1 MMKADRRPT
10 SAQITAHLGRK
21 DTENEMLVLVATKDT
36 QGRSESDY
44 CHAVEGELVTPITV
58 ECCLPDR
65 CGCGRGFPGLV
76 SARATTTAIV
86 VDRALVTPALLRA
99 AVVDSLVGRGWP
111 APSGHDPVDGALD
124 ELVDEHVTAI
134 SRISRA
140 FGELAVVRR
149 DGPTFWADIHRSAA

>member
-1 MMKADRRPT
+1 
-10 SAQITAHLGRK
+10 
-21 DTENEMLVLVATKDT
+21 MLVLVATKDT
-36 QGRSESDY
+36 QGESEGDF

-86 VDRALVTPALLRA
+86 VERPGITPALLRA
-99 AVVDSLVGRGWP
+99 AVVDSLERGGRP
-111 APSGHDPVDGALD
+111 AISGPDLLDGMLDGMLD
-124 ELVDEHVTAI
+124 EVVDEHVTAI
-134 SRISRA
+134 SRIAHA

-149 DGPTFWADIHRSAA
+149 DGPTYWADLRRSVA

>member
-1 MMKADRRPT
+1 
-10 SAQITAHLGRK
+10 
-21 DTENEMLVLVATKDT
+21 MLVLVATNDT
-36 QGRSESDY
+36 QGESDGDY
-44 CHAVEGELVTPITV
+44 CHAVAGELVTPVTV

-86 VDRALVTPALLRA
+86 VDRPLVTPALLRA
-99 AVVDSLVGRGWP
+99 AVVDSLVRGGWP
-111 APSGHDPVDGALD
+111 APSGHDQLEGVLE

-134 SRISRA
+134 GRISHA

-149 DGPTFWADIHRSAA
+149 DGPTFWADIQRFVA